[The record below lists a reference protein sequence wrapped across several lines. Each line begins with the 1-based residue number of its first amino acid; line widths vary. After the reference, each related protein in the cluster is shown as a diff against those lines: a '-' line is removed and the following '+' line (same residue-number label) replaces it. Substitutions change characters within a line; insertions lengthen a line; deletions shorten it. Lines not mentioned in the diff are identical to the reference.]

1 MTRKSSISYRTEPGI
16 FTGNLLGERAA
27 AELRR
32 NQPFK
37 RFFQRFLR
45 GLSGALNHFP
55 AAAAGRAE
63 RFPQKCGGRAQIRGA
78 RTDHK
83 AVSACIFRIRS
94 TYGADPLRFLRK
106 QIDKRAQFLEGTVL
120 LENQR
125 VSRFQNALL
134 RTERI
139 IVAPCGRFFC
149 LEPAD
154 LALKPRD
161 GSLQIVGIC
170 GQRGGNG
177 FYLGE
182 AMG

>member
-125 VSRFQNALL
+125 FSRFL
-134 RTERI
+134 
-139 IVAPCGRFFC
+139 G
-149 LEPAD
+149 
-154 LALKPRD
+154 
-161 GSLQIVGIC
+161 VGH
-170 GQRGGNG
+170 
-177 FYLGE
+177 
-182 AMG
+182 